1 MKSVK
6 HCRHVKEDGIA
17 CGSPALRGQSYC
29 HFHLRYKGYPLR
41 TWPNK
46 RHLGGWHFGRRTAFN
61 LKTAEANLKRV
72 ERALSSG
79 SCPDPV
85 RARMLRWGLQAIVS
99 DLRRMQ
105 EEREIRELMLGGEM
119 TPGSRN
125 PKQMKILR

>member
-1 MKSVK
+1 MKPVK

-46 RHLGGWHFGRRTAFN
+46 GRLGGLRFTRRTALN
-61 LKTAEANLKRV
+61 LKAAEASLKRV

-79 SCPDPV
+79 TCADPA

-105 EEREIRELMLGGEM
+105 EEREIHELILGG
-119 TPGSRN
+119 
-125 PKQMKILR
+125 QMARGQP